1 MSTINER
8 LDALMEKHGVEPRAV
23 PLPVKIGN
31 KSNVVAGGAGFL
43 GQRFPVT
50 LYAPS
55 WLWLLREENV
65 EALIDFIEANEDTL
79 SWGQ

>member
-8 LDALMEKHGVEPRAV
+8 LDALMEAQGVEPRACD
-23 PLPVKIGN
+23 LPVKVGN
-31 KSNVVAGGAGFL
+31 KSNVCAGGNGFL

-55 WLWLLREENV
+55 WVWLLREEN
-65 EALIDFIEANEDTL
+65 IELLVSFLEDNADQL

>member
-8 LDALMEKHGVEPRAV
+8 LDALMERHDMEAKEMPTPRQG
-23 PLPVKIGN
+23 K
-31 KSNVVAGGAGFL
+31 AGGMIAGNAAFL

-55 WLWLLREENV
+55 WVQLLREENI
-65 EALIDFIEANEDTL
+65 EALVSFLEAHEDTL
-79 SWGQ
+79 SWGK

>member
-1 MSTINER
+1 MPSINER
-8 LDALMEKHGVEPRAV
+8 LDALMEKHDVEPRAV
-23 PLPVKIGN
+23 GVPVKQGN
-31 KSNVVAGGAGFL
+31 KNNVCAGGGGFL

-65 EALIDFIEANEDTL
+65 EALVSFIEDNEDSL
-79 SWGQ
+79 SWSS